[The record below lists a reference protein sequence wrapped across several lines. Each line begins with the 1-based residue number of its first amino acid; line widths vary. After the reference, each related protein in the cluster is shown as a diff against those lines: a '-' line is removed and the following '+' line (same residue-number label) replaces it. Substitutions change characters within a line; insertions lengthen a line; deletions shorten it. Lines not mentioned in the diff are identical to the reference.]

1 MTTQQPQEK
10 TQRISAAGNVAIY
23 KRSAVQEKR
32 IIRQKPIQ
40 QYDLIHLAHTLGF
53 DDSRIFLFEQDNG
66 TPGNTDIGKRV
77 GLASIMQ
84 EIANGTIRAILVA
97 HETRLFRDTSLAQL
111 NSFIQVCREHHTVV
125 YTPVETYDFSNPLHV
140 KLFRFNCLKAF
151 EVLQEA
157 YKITRRTRSKHN
169 GS

>member
-40 QYDLIHLAHTLGF
+40 QHDLIHLAHTLGF
-53 DDSRIFLFEQDNG
+53 DDSRIFLFEQDNC

-97 HETRLFRDTSLAQL
+97 HETRLFR
-111 NSFIQVCREHHTVV
+111 E
-125 YTPVETYDFSNPLHV
+125 PVETYDFSNPLHI

-157 YKITRRTRSKHN
+157 YKITRRARSKHN